1 MRTRL
6 LVIAA
11 SVSLAAPA
19 VAAPIAHG
27 PKATTD
33 AVLAAEKQYSDRFA
47 AGTVAQGM
55 REMIDPVDGLAFAGG
70 DPVRGSAATYAAFGG
85 DAAPTTIK
93 LSWVPAEVFA
103 ASSGD
108 MAASW
113 GRFTMT
119 DTTAKQPPFTGRYV
133 TVWRKT
139 ASGAWKAIMDIGEPD
154 APPPPPPPPR

>member
-1 MRTRL
+1 MSTRTIL
-6 LVIAA
+6 LSAGLLASAA
-11 SVSLAAPA
+11 T
-19 VAAPIAHG
+19 AAPIVHG
-27 PKATTD
+27 PAAATD

-47 AGTVAQGM
+47 TETVAQGM

-70 DPVRGSAATYAAFGG
+70 DPVRGNAAAYAAFGG
-85 DAAPTTIK
+85 DASPANIR

-119 DTTAKQPPFTGRYV
+119 DATAKQPPFSGHYV

-154 APPPPPPPPR
+154 APPGPPPR